1 MAIQSDLPLIT
12 TLAIGMTAAF
22 VGGLVASKLRIP
34 PIVGYLVAGIIVG
47 PHTPGFHED
56 MKIAEEL
63 SEIGIVLLMF
73 GVGLHF
79 SLQDFMEVKKIALT
93 GALAQITGVTLI
105 GGGIAHLWGWSWE
118 SCILFGLSLSVASTV
133 VLLRM
138 FEERNLVQTV
148 QGHIGIGWL
157 VVEDIAMIIAL
168 VLIPALVESGMESNA
183 GGPPPAQLV
192 LIAIGKVVLFM
203 VLMMVAGKR
212 FLPWLLSIVSQTRS
226 RELFTL
232 AVFVMAL
239 GIAYGASKMFGV
251 SFALGAFFAGM
262 MIRESDLNHEVADR
276 ALPFQDAFAV
286 LFFVSVGMLFDPHIL
301 LEQPLKVLT
310 VIAIVIGGN
319 FVIGFTI
326 VRLFGYP
333 LKTSLLVA
341 SGLSQIGEF
350 SFILV
355 SVGLLYGLLPD
366 DGRDLILAGAMASI
380 ALNPVAFYISR
391 RIYEYA
397 EQRPHLS
404 PIFNVRGDDLAHL
417 RGDEKYI
424 LKDLVILVGHGRV
437 GRQISK
443 NIHDSHID
451 LVVIDNNRERVET
464 LRQNGFHAIVGDASQ
479 EETLREAAIAKSVA
493 LVVAVPDP
501 FEARRIV
508 DMARKIKPDLKI
520 LVRAHNEEEREFFI
534 SQNIDMAITGPRA
547 VGQQMA
553 AYLNAMKNR

>member
-1 MAIQSDLPLIT
+1 
-12 TLAIGMTAAF
+12 
-22 VGGLVASKLRIP
+22 
-34 PIVGYLVAGIIVG
+34 
-47 PHTPGFHED
+47 
-56 MKIAEEL
+56 
-63 SEIGIVLLMF
+63 
-73 GVGLHF
+73 
-79 SLQDFMEVKKIALT
+79 
-93 GALAQITGVTLI
+93 
-105 GGGIAHLWGWSWE
+105 
-118 SCILFGLSLSVASTV
+118 
-133 VLLRM
+133 
-138 FEERNLVQTV
+138 
-148 QGHIGIGWL
+148 
-157 VVEDIAMIIAL
+157 
-168 VLIPALVESGMESNA
+168 
-183 GGPPPAQLV
+183 
-192 LIAIGKVVLFM
+192 
-203 VLMMVAGKR
+203 
-212 FLPWLLSIVSQTRS
+212 
-226 RELFTL
+226 
-232 AVFVMAL
+232 
-239 GIAYGASKMFGV
+239 
-251 SFALGAFFAGM
+251 
-262 MIRESDLNHEVADR
+262 
-276 ALPFQDAFAV
+276 
-286 LFFVSVGMLFDPHIL
+286 
-301 LEQPLKVLT
+301 
-310 VIAIVIGGN
+310 
-319 FVIGFTI
+319 
-326 VRLFGYP
+326 
-333 LKTSLLVA
+333 
-341 SGLSQIGEF
+341 
-350 SFILV
+350 
-355 SVGLLYGLLPD
+355 
-366 DGRDLILAGAMASI
+366 MASI

>member
-47 PHTPGFHED
+47 PHTAGFHAD

-168 VLIPALVESGMESNA
+168 VLIPALVESGMEANA

-301 LEQPLKVLT
+301 LEQPFKVLT
-310 VIAIVIGGN
+310 VIAVVIGGN
-319 FVIGFTI
+319 FAIGFTI

-417 RGDEKYI
+417 RGDEKYV

-508 DMARKIKPDLKI
+508 DMARKIKPGLKI

>member
-1 MAIQSDLPLIT
+1 MST
-12 TLAIGMTAAF
+12 AF
-22 VGGLVASKLRIP
+22 VCGLIASKLRIP
-34 PIVGYLVAGIIVG
+34 PIVGYLLAGIIVG
-47 PHTPGFHED
+47 PYTPWFSADTE
-56 MKIAEEL
+56 IAEEL

-93 GALAQITGVTLI
+93 GALAQIAGVTAI
-105 GGGIAHLWGWSWE
+105 GTAISHLWGWPWE
-118 SCILFGLSLSVASTV
+118 SCVLFGLSLSVASTV
-133 VLLRM
+133 VILRM

-148 QGHIGIGWL
+148 NGHIGIGWL
-157 VVEDIAMIIAL
+157 VVEDIAMILAL
-168 VLIPALVESGMESNA
+168 VLIPALVESGMESTA
-183 GGPPPAQLV
+183 GGTSPVQLV
-192 LIAIGKVVLFM
+192 LIAVGKVGLFIIVM
-203 VLMMVAGKR
+203 LVAGKR
-212 FLPWLLSIVSQTRS
+212 FLPWLLSIVSKTNS

-239 GIAYGASKMFGV
+239 GIAYGASKLFGV

-286 LFFVSVGMLFDPHIL
+286 LFFVSVGMLFNPDIL
-301 LEQPLKVLT
+301 FEQPFKVLT
-310 VIAIVIGGN
+310 VIGIIIFGN
-319 FVIGFTI
+319 FAIGFTI
-326 VRLFGYP
+326 VKLFGYP
-333 LKTSLLVA
+333 LKTALLVA

-355 SVGLLYGLLPD
+355 SVGLMYGLLPD

-380 ALNPVAFYISR
+380 ALNPVAFFISR
-391 RIYEYA
+391 KIYEYA
-397 EQRPHLS
+397 EQRPQLS
-404 PIFNVRGDDLAHL
+404 QIFNIRGDDLAHL

-424 LKDLVILVGHGRV
+424 LRDLVILVGHGRV

-451 LVVIDNNRERVET
+451 LVIIDNNRERVES

-479 EETLREAAIAKSVA
+479 EATLREAAIAKAVA

-501 FEARRIV
+501 FETRRIV
-508 DMARKIKPDLKI
+508 DIARKVKPGLKI

-534 SQNIDMAITGPRA
+534 EQNIDMAITGPRA

-553 AYLNAMKNR
+553 SYLNAMKSR

>member
-47 PHTPGFHED
+47 PHTPGFHAD